1 MAFSVI
7 MNVVPVLED
16 KSLKDRENLCELSLP
31 GDGPSGQVLPTVPCL
46 CWCPS
51 QAGSLVLSPS
61 NPSLCLPRC
70 FSSPFL
76 DR

>member
-31 GDGPSGQVLPTVPCL
+31 GDGPSGQVLV
-46 CWCPS
+46 S
-51 QAGSLVLSPS
+51 QPGREPRAVSLQPITMSAALFLQPLSGQVD
-61 NPSLCLPRC
+61 CHLPVR
-70 FSSPFL
+70 
-76 DR
+76 